1 MFPTWV
7 FFISIRLNSHSQ
19 VDCERCPSLMNDYII
34 PLSSTSNI
42 NISLNISHQF
52 LHQCTFFIDIF
63 TVVKKIIYDV
73 LTFFFRIHFYFSVHN
88 DEENLN
94 RNVIERDD
102 NDIEENEMEFQLV
115 METSLIFFFSYIS
128 FWRMKRGKLRSYKW
142 SPIGLNSIVERYIW
156 LEFIIF
162 ITIIIFMIWDRY
174 EDILWT

>member
-19 VDCERCPSLMNDYII
+19 VDCERCPLLMNDYLIS
-34 PLSSTSNI
+34 LSSTSNI

-52 LHQCTFFIDIF
+52 LHQCTFFHWYFYCSEKDHLWCF
-63 TVVKKIIYDV
+63 N
-73 LTFFFRIHFYFSVHN
+73 FFFRIHFSFSVHN

-128 FWRMKRGKLRSYKW
+128 FWRMKRGKLRS
-142 SPIGLNSIVERYIW
+142 
-156 LEFIIF
+156 
-162 ITIIIFMIWDRY
+162 
-174 EDILWT
+174 